1 VQKLIPTIYFYALS
15 AVGMILFIIGLFNSI
30 HYVVGITAYDKYP
43 LGYGPDSRC
52 EYLMPKPAL
61 PEGQTQPTIS
71 DKEEEKKAKAASDA
85 AKEECLKSVETERQN
100 KKVDDL
106 EKSIAFTTIGL
117 LVFGTHFHFA
127 RKQKTS

>member
-1 VQKLIPTIYFYALS
+1 MQKLIPTIYFYVLS
-15 AVGMILFIIGLFNSI
+15 AIGMVLFIIGLFNSI

-52 EYLMPKPAL
+52 EYMMPKPAL
-61 PEGQTQPTIS
+61 PEGQTQLTTS
-71 DKEEEKKAKAASDA
+71 DIETEQKI
-85 AKEECLKSVETERQN
+85 KEECLKSVETERQN

-117 LVFGTHFHFA
+117 LVFSIHFYFA
-127 RKQKTS
+127 RHVHEA